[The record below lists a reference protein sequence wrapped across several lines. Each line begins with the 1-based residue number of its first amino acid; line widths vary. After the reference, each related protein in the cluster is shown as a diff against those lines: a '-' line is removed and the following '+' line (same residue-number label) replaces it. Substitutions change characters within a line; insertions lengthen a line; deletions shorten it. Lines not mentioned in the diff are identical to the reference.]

1 MPPSHPPPPQPE
13 SGTIHFSLA
22 QTALTVSAALDPV
35 AAAES
40 TPTPAAPTLSID
52 QLVERVVGPLAEA
65 LSSAIFFEIP
75 LLGGRWPVVVL
86 WLLGGAVF
94 FTVIHRGINLRGL
107 PLAIRV
113 LRGEFDV
120 PDAPGE
126 VTHTQALATA
136 LSGTVGIG
144 NIGGVA
150 VAIVTGGPGAT
161 LWMMLAGFLGMATK
175 YVECTL
181 GVRYRQE
188 NPDGSVSGGP
198 MFYLRRGFDDL
209 GFPRL
214 GSFLGRF
221 YAIGIVIGCLGIGN
235 MFQSNQA
242 FEQFLFVTGGESS
255 WFVGRGWL
263 FGLAL
268 AAGVGAVIIG
278 GVRVI
283 ARVTV
288 RVVPFMGVLY
298 FVGALGV
305 IAMNLEHLPGAIAAI
320 ISGAFS
326 PEGVAGGMIGTMIV
340 GFQRAVF
347 SNEAGIGS
355 ASIAHAAVKTDRPAT
370 EGLVALF
377 GPFVDTVVICTLTAL
392 VIGVT
397 AQADAA
403 FLTQTTF
410 EGVGMTSEAFR
421 RAIGWSPIPLAV
433 AALLFAFSTALAWS
447 YYGLKGWTSL
457 VGEGPRNRLAFNLV
471 FCAFVALGATI
482 QLDSVLDFSDAMV
495 FVLCVPNI
503 FGLVLLTPVVK
514 QELARFMERVP

>member
-1 MPPSHPPPPQPE
+1 MNP
-13 SGTIHFSLA
+13 
-22 QTALTVSAALDPV
+22 
-35 AAAES
+35 
-40 TPTPAAPTLSID
+40 D
-52 QLVERVVGPLAEA
+52 QLVERAVAPLAEA
-65 LSSAIFFEIP
+65 LSALVFFEIP
-75 LLGGRWPVVVL
+75 IFGGRWPFVVL
-86 WLLGGAVF
+86 WLVAGAVF
-94 FTVIHRGINLRGL
+94 FTVVHRGINLRGI
-107 PLAIRV
+107 PLAVRV
-113 LRGEFDV
+113 LRGDFDV
-120 PDAPGE
+120 ADAPGE
-126 VTHTQALATA
+126 ITHTQALATA

-150 VAIVTGGPGAT
+150 VAIAAGGPGAT
-161 LWMMLAGFLGMATK
+161 LWMIVAGLLGMATK

-188 NPDGSVSGGP
+188 HPDGSVSGGP
-198 MFYLRRGFDDL
+198 MFYLRSGFAERGL
-209 GFPRL
+209 PRL
-214 GSFLGRF
+214 GAALGRF
-221 YAIGIVIGCLGIGN
+221 YAVGIVLGCLGIGN

-242 FEQFLFVTGGESS
+242 YEQFLFVTGGTDS

-263 FGLAL
+263 FGLVL
-268 AAGVGAVIIG
+268 AAGVAAVIIG

-283 ARVTV
+283 GRVTA
-288 RVVPFMGVLY
+288 RLVPFMGMLY
-298 FVGALGV
+298 LVGALVV
-305 IAMNLEHLPGAIAAI
+305 ILLQVEHLPGAMMAI
-320 ISGAFS
+320 VAGALS
-326 PEGVAGGMIGTMIV
+326 PQGVAGGVVGTMVV

-355 ASIAHAAVKTDRPAT
+355 ASIAHAAVRTDRPAT

-403 FLTQTTF
+403 FLTRSTY

-421 RAIGWSPIPLAV
+421 RAVGWSPYPLAV

-457 VGEGPRNRLAFNLV
+457 VGDGPRTRTAFNLV
-471 FCAFVALGATI
+471 FCAFVAVGAAI
-482 QLDSVLDFSDAMV
+482 ELDSVLDFSDAMV

-503 FGLVLLTPVVK
+503 LGLVLLTPVVK
-514 QELARFMERVP
+514 EELARFQERVGEATGRAAE

>member
-1 MPPSHPPPPQPE
+1 MNLDQIVE
-13 SGTIHFSLA
+13 QA
-22 QTALTVSAALDPV
+22 VS
-35 AAAES
+35 
-40 TPTPAAPTLSID
+40 
-52 QLVERVVGPLAEA
+52 PLAEA
-65 LSSAIFFEIP
+65 LAAFVFFEIP
-75 LLGGRWPVVVL
+75 LFGGRWPFVVL
-86 WLLGGAVF
+86 WLLAGAVF
-94 FTVIHRGINLRGL
+94 FTVVHRGINLRGI

-126 VTHTQALATA
+126 VSHAQALSTA

-150 VAIVTGGPGAT
+150 VAIAAGGPGAT
-161 LWMMLAGFLGMATK
+161 LWMIVAGFLGMATK

-181 GVRYRQE
+181 GVRYRQH

-198 MFYLRRGFDDL
+198 MFYLRRGFEER

-214 GSFLGRF
+214 GAFLGHF
-221 YAIGIVIGCLGIGN
+221 YAVGIVLGCLGIGN

-242 FEQFLFVTGGESS
+242 FEQFLFATGGQDS

-263 FGLAL
+263 FGLML

-278 GVRVI
+278 GVQVI

-288 RVVPFMGVLY
+288 RLVPFMGILY
-298 FVGALGV
+298 LVGTLGV
-305 IAMNLEHLPGAIAAI
+305 IAINAGHLPGAVAAI
-320 ISGAFS
+320 IEGAFS
-326 PEGVAGGMIGTMIV
+326 PQGVAGGVVGTMVI

-397 AQADAA
+397 AQADPV
-403 FLTQTTF
+403 FLEQTTF

-421 RAIGWSPIPLAV
+421 RAVVWSPYPLAV

-457 VGEGPRNRLAFNLV
+457 VGESPAARHLFNLV
-471 FCAFVALGATI
+471 FCGFVALGSTI
-482 QLDSVLDFSDAMV
+482 QLQSVLDFSDAMV

-503 FGLVLLTPVVK
+503 LGLVVLTPVVK
-514 QELARFMERVP
+514 QELARFLERV

>member
-1 MPPSHPPPPQPE
+1 
-13 SGTIHFSLA
+13 
-22 QTALTVSAALDPV
+22 
-35 AAAES
+35 
-40 TPTPAAPTLSID
+40 
-52 QLVERVVGPLAEA
+52 
-65 LSSAIFFEIP
+65 
-75 LLGGRWPVVVL
+75 
-86 WLLGGAVF
+86 
-94 FTVIHRGINLRGL
+94 LRGD
-107 PLAIRV
+107 
-113 LRGEFDV
+113 FDV

-126 VTHTQALATA
+126 VTHAQALATA

-150 VAIVTGGPGAT
+150 VAIAAGGPGAT
-161 LWMMLAGFLGMATK
+161 LWMIVAGFLGMATK

-181 GVRYRQE
+181 GVRYRQQ

-198 MFYLRRGFDDL
+198 MFYLRRGFEER
-209 GFPRL
+209 GWPRL
-214 GSFLGRF
+214 GAVLGRF
-221 YAIGIVIGCLGIGN
+221 YAVGIVIGCLGIGN

-242 FEQFLFVTGGESS
+242 YEQFLFVTGGAES

-263 FGLAL
+263 FGIAL
-268 AAGVGAVIIG
+268 AIGVGAVIIG

-288 RVVPFMGVLY
+288 RLVPFMGALY
-298 FVGALGV
+298 FVGALAV
-305 IAMNLEHLPGAIAAI
+305 LAMNARHVPAALMAILDGAL
-320 ISGAFS
+320 S
-326 PEGVAGGMIGTMIV
+326 PQGVAGGVAGTMVI

-392 VIGVT
+392 VIGVS
-397 AQADAA
+397 AQADAS
-403 FLTQTTF
+403 FLSQTTF

-421 RAIGWSPIPLAV
+421 RAISWSPYPLAL

-457 VGEGPRNRLAFNLV
+457 VGEGPRARTAFNLV
-471 FCAFVALGATI
+471 FCAFVALGASI

-503 FGLVLLTPVVK
+503 LGLALLTPVVK
-514 QELARFMERVP
+514 AELQRFKTRVQEADAPTP

>member
-1 MPPSHPPPPQPE
+1 MN
-13 SGTIHFSLA
+13 LD
-22 QTALTVSAALDPV
+22 SAIEGAV
-35 AAAES
+35 A
-40 TPTPAAPTLSID
+40 
-52 QLVERVVGPLAEA
+52 PLAEA
-65 LSSAIFFEIP
+65 LAALVFFEIP
-75 LLGGRWPVVVL
+75 LFGGQWPFVVL
-86 WLLGGAVF
+86 WLVAGAVF
-94 FTVIHRGINLRGL
+94 FTVTHRGINLVGI
-107 PLAIRV
+107 PWAIRV

-126 VTHTQALATA
+126 VTHAQALSTA

-150 VAIVTGGPGAT
+150 VAIAAGGPGAT
-161 LWMMLAGFLGMATK
+161 LWMIVAGLLGMATK

-181 GVRYRQE
+181 GVRYRRQ
-188 NPDGSVSGGP
+188 NPDGTVSGGP
-198 MFYLRRGFDDL
+198 MFYLQRGFQER

-214 GSFLGRF
+214 GGFLGRF
-221 YAIGIVIGCLGIGN
+221 YALGMVIGCLGIGN

-242 FEQFLFVTGGESS
+242 FEQFLFVTGGPES
-255 WFVGRGWL
+255 WFVGKGWL

-268 AAGVGAVIIG
+268 AAGVAAVILG

-298 FVGALGV
+298 LTGALGV
-305 IAMNLEHLPGAIAAI
+305 ILMNARHLPGAVASIVD
-320 ISGAFS
+320 GAFS
-326 PEGVAGGMIGTMIV
+326 AQGVTGGVVGTMVI

-397 AQADAA
+397 AQADGA
-403 FLTQTTF
+403 FLSQTAY

-421 RAIGWSPIPLAV
+421 RAIGWSPYPLAL

-447 YYGLKGWTSL
+447 YYGLKGWTYL
-457 VGEGPRNRLAFNLV
+457 VGESTRARTAFNLV
-471 FCAFVALGATI
+471 FCAFVALGASI
-482 QLDSVLDFSDAMV
+482 RLQSVLDFSDALV
-495 FVLCVPNI
+495 FVLCVPNVL
-503 FGLVLLTPVVK
+503 GLVVLSPVVK
-514 QELARFMERVP
+514 EELARFRERVDRG

>member
-1 MPPSHPPPPQPE
+1 MNLDQMIE
-13 SGTIHFSLA
+13 
-22 QTALTVSAALDPV
+22 TAVAPV
-35 AAAES
+35 
-40 TPTPAAPTLSID
+40 
-52 QLVERVVGPLAEA
+52 AEA
-65 LSSAIFFEIP
+65 LAAVVFFEIP
-75 LLGGRWPVVVL
+75 LFGGQWPFVVL
-86 WLLGGAVF
+86 WLVAGAVF
-94 FTVIHRGINLRGL
+94 FTVVHRGINLRGI
-107 PLAIRV
+107 PLSIRV
-113 LRGEFDV
+113 LRGDFDV

-150 VAIVTGGPGAT
+150 VAIAAGGPGAT
-161 LWMMLAGFLGMATK
+161 LWMIVAGFLGMATK

-188 NPDGSVSGGP
+188 NEDGSVSGGP
-198 MFYLRRGFDDL
+198 MFYLRRGFEER
-209 GFPRL
+209 GFPKI
-214 GSFLGRF
+214 GAFLGRF
-221 YAIGIVIGCLGIGN
+221 YAIGIVLGCLGIGN

-242 FEQFLFVTGGESS
+242 FEQFLFVTGGSES
-255 WFVGRGWL
+255 WFVGKGWL
-263 FGLAL
+263 FGLVL
-268 AAGVGAVIIG
+268 AAGVGSVIIG
-278 GVRVI
+278 GVKLI

-288 RVVPFMGVLY
+288 RLVPLMGVLY
-298 FVGALGV
+298 LVGALGV
-305 IAMNLEHLPGAIAAI
+305 ILMNLTHLPGAIGAI
-320 ISGAFS
+320 VSGAMS
-326 PEGVAGGMIGTMIV
+326 PEGVAGGVVGTMVI

-397 AQADAA
+397 AQADAT
-403 FLTQTTF
+403 FLSQTTF

-421 RAIGWSPIPLAV
+421 RAIGWSPYPLAV

-457 VGEGPRNRLAFNLV
+457 VGEGRTSRTFFNLV
-471 FCAFVALGATI
+471 FCAFVALGSTI
-482 QLDSVLDFSDAMV
+482 QLTSVLDFSDAMV

-503 FGLVLLTPVVK
+503 LGLVLLTPIVK
-514 QELARFMERVP
+514 EELARFRERVAEVDGARRGRR

>member
-1 MPPSHPPPPQPE
+1 MN
-13 SGTIHFSLA
+13 L
-22 QTALTVSAALDPV
+22 
-35 AAAES
+35 
-40 TPTPAAPTLSID
+40 D
-52 QLVERVVGPLAEA
+52 QLVEQAVSPLAEG
-65 LSSAIFFEIP
+65 LSAFVFFEIP
-75 LLGGRWPVVVL
+75 LFGGQWPFVVL
-86 WLLGGAVF
+86 WLLAGAIF
-94 FTVIHRGINLRGL
+94 FTISHRGINFRGI

-113 LRGEFDV
+113 LRGHFDV
-120 PDAPGE
+120 DDAPGE
-126 VTHTQALATA
+126 LTHGQALATA

-150 VAIVTGGPGAT
+150 VAIAAGGPGAT
-161 LWMMLAGFLGMATK
+161 LWMIVAGFLGMATK

-188 NPDGSVSGGP
+188 HPDGSVSGGP
-198 MFYLRRGFDDL
+198 MYYLKRGFEERGL
-209 GFPRL
+209 PRL

-242 FEQFLFVTGGESS
+242 YEQFVFVTGGQGS
-255 WFVGRGWL
+255 WFVGKGWL
-263 FGLAL
+263 FGLVL
-268 AAGVGAVIIG
+268 AVGVGSVIIG

-288 RVVPFMGVLY
+288 KLVPIMGTMYV
-298 FVGALGV
+298 VGALGV
-305 IAMNLEHLPGAIAAI
+305 IFMNFGHIPGALMAI
-320 ISGAFS
+320 LNGAMS
-326 PEGVAGGMIGTMIV
+326 PEGVAGGVVGTMVI

-377 GPFVDTVVICTLTAL
+377 GPFVDTVIICTLTAL

-397 AQADAA
+397 AQVDGT
-403 FLTQTTF
+403 FLSQTAY

-421 RAIGWSPIPLAV
+421 RAISWSPYPLAV

-457 VGEGPRNRLAFNLV
+457 VGEGKGTKMAFNLV
-471 FCAFVALGATI
+471 FCGFVALGATI
-482 QLDSVLDFSDAMV
+482 QLQSVLDFSDAMV

-503 FGLVLLTPVVK
+503 LGLVLLTPVVK
-514 QELARFMERVP
+514 EELKRFLVRVREVDSAAGD

>member
-1 MPPSHPPPPQPE
+1 MN
-13 SGTIHFSLA
+13 FDSLIENA
-22 QTALTVSAALDPV
+22 FA
-35 AAAES
+35 
-40 TPTPAAPTLSID
+40 
-52 QLVERVVGPLAEA
+52 PLAKGLA
-65 LSSAIFFEIP
+65 AFVFFEIP
-75 LLGGRWPVVVL
+75 LFGGQWPFVVL
-86 WLLGGAVF
+86 WLVAGAVF
-94 FTVIHRGINLRGL
+94 FTVTHRGINLRGI

-126 VTHTQALATA
+126 VTHAQALSTA

-150 VAIVTGGPGAT
+150 VAIAAGGPGAT
-161 LWMMLAGFLGMATK
+161 LWMIVAGFLGMATK

-188 NPDGSVSGGP
+188 NPDGTVSGGP
-198 MFYLRRGFDDL
+198 MHYLRRGFEER

-214 GSFLGRF
+214 GAFLGRF
-221 YAIGIVIGCLGIGN
+221 YALGIVIGCLGIGN

-242 FEQFLFVTGGESS
+242 FEQFLFVTGGQES
-255 WFVGRGWL
+255 WFVGKGWL

-268 AAGVGAVIIG
+268 AAGVAAVILG

-298 FVGALGV
+298 LVGALGV
-305 IAMNLEHLPGAIAAI
+305 IVMNVAHLPGAVVAI
-320 ISGAFS
+320 IDGAFS
-326 PEGVAGGMIGTMIV
+326 AQGVGGGIVGTMVI

-403 FLTQTTF
+403 FLSQTAF

-421 RAIGWSPIPLAV
+421 RAIGWSPYPLAV

-447 YYGLKGWTSL
+447 YYGLKGWTYL
-457 VGEGPRNRLAFNLV
+457 VGERPAARTAFNLV
-471 FCAFVALGATI
+471 FCAFVALGSTI
-482 QLDSVLDFSDAMV
+482 QLQSVLDFSDALV
-495 FVLCVPNI
+495 FVLCVPNVL
-503 FGLVLLTPVVK
+503 GLIVLSPVVK
-514 QELARFMERVP
+514 GELARFRERVDRRKGSG

>member
-1 MPPSHPPPPQPE
+1 LN
-13 SGTIHFSLA
+13 F
-22 QTALTVSAALDPV
+22 
-35 AAAES
+35 
-40 TPTPAAPTLSID
+40 D
-52 QLVERVVGPLAEA
+52 QLVESAFAPLAQA
-65 LSSAIFFEIP
+65 LAAVVFFPVP
-75 LLGGRWPVVVL
+75 LLGGAWPFVVL
-86 WLLGGAVF
+86 WLVAGAIF
-94 FTVIHRGINLRGL
+94 FTVRHRGINLRGI
-107 PLAIRV
+107 PLATRV
-113 LRGEFDV
+113 LRGDFDV

-126 VTHTQALATA
+126 ISHTQALSTA

-150 VAIVTGGPGAT
+150 VAIVAGGPGAT
-161 LWMMLAGFLGMATK
+161 LWMMVAGFLGMATK

-181 GVRYRQE
+181 GVRYRQQ

-198 MFYLRRGFDDL
+198 MHYLKRGL
-209 GFPRL
+209 AERGYAGL
-214 GSFLGRF
+214 GSALGRF
-221 YAIGIVIGCLGIGN
+221 YAVGIVLGCLGIGN

-242 FEQFLFVTGGESS
+242 YEQFLFVTGGRES
-255 WFVGRGWL
+255 WFVGKGWL
-263 FGLAL
+263 FGLVL

-278 GVRVI
+278 GVRLI
-283 ARVTV
+283 GRVTA
-288 RVVPFMGVLY
+288 RLVPLMGILY
-298 FVGALGV
+298 LVGAVSV
-305 IAMNLEHLPGAIAAI
+305 ILMNVGHLPGAVMAI
-320 ISGAFS
+320 IQGAFTS
-326 PEGVAGGMIGTMIV
+326 DGVAGGVMGTMVV

-403 FLTQTTF
+403 FLGQTTF

-421 RAIGWSPIPLAV
+421 RAIGWSPYPLAV

-457 VGEGPRNRLAFNLV
+457 VGEGPGTRTAFNLV
-471 FCAFVALGATI
+471 FCGFVALGATI
-482 QLDSVLDFSDAMV
+482 RLESVLDFSDAMV
-495 FVLCVPNI
+495 FVLCVPNVL
-503 FGLVLLTPVVK
+503 GLVLLSPVVK
-514 QELARFMERVP
+514 EELARFRERVREVDGG